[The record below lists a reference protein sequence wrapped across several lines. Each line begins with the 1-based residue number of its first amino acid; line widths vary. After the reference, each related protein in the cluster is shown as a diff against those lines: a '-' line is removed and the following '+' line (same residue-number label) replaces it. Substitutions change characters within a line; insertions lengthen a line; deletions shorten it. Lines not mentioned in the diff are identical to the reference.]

1 MSFTMDFEMEW
12 EPEERQFPS
21 KREPVWS
28 DPEWRKTWLLGM
40 TDQELENMSPREKG
54 AILPAYT
61 WDSGYE
67 TYGERALYYIVGS
80 QLATAAH
87 IQSSLTKAEK
97 IRLGQAIL
105 DWRDSRTAT

>member
-21 KREPVWS
+21 KLDPVWS

-40 TDQELENMSPREKG
+40 TDEELANMSPREKG
-54 AILPAYT
+54 ATLPAYA

-67 TYGERALYYIVGS
+67 TYGERALYFIIGS
-80 QLATAAH
+80 QLAVAAH
-87 IQSSLTKAEK
+87 VSSLTKPEK

-105 DWRDSRTAT
+105 EWSNSRTAT